1 MKQSMGQGNVGRWM
15 AGVCCLLMV
24 LCGVRSAIAQQS
36 AVAKPAAASTVAA
49 SAALPTVSTY
59 EPAPFSA
66 LMPGVV
72 AAHPAAKPAGEEQ
85 EESQKPGKPGGEG
98 IKVHGHWVMEVKNP
112 DGTVAERREFNNSLV
127 TLDGDSISGD
137 QLLAGLL
144 SGNLVAGAPTI
155 GFVSGDPIGNGYRVT
170 DICMYPNAPTSAT
183 NEPFTCNT
191 PSVSPTAQVTF
202 SPVVAWVLS
211 TNFTVPA
218 GVTTINSVLSL
229 VPTCYNSTA
238 SFVSPDWYHG
248 YHFVGTSSGQG
259 STVPSASCQSAMTAP
274 QTSFLVSLTFTTI
287 TSGIP
292 AVATPLSVTAG
303 QIITTTVTISFS

>member
-1 MKQSMGQGNVGRWM
+1 
-15 AGVCCLLMV
+15 
-24 LCGVRSAIAQQS
+24 
-36 AVAKPAAASTVAA
+36 
-49 SAALPTVSTY
+49 
-59 EPAPFSA
+59 
-66 LMPGVV
+66 MPGVV

-211 TNFTVPA
+211 TNFT
-218 GVTTINSVLSL
+218 
-229 VPTCYNSTA
+229 